1 MQRILATGA
10 ALLAIS
16 TGAVHAQGIST
27 NEILIGY
34 VSAFTGPVAGPV
46 KELTAGA
53 NLYLDSVNAAGGVNG
68 RKIRVETIDD
78 AFDPKKSAAGARTLI
93 KDKGVFALMLTR
105 GTPQME
111 AILPVLNETGTPM
124 IAPST
129 GAAVLHEPVN
139 PLVFNVRS
147 KYQTEAELAIV
158 QLAGQGIKRIVA
170 IQVEDSFGKDV
181 MVGYVKGFKKAGIEP
196 AGVFTFERS
205 ATDLSPVAAKA
216 VAVNPQAVVTIGSA
230 KATASIVKSLR
241 AKGSVV
247 PIITLSHNSAQNF
260 VKDLGDTAHGVIVMQ
275 VFPNPRLQSTALAV
289 EMQRL
294 AQGKPDFPL
303 SHVAMEGFSAAK
315 VLVEGLKRAGKSP
328 TRKTFMAALEG
339 MKKYDLGGGLTLDF
353 GPDDHTGLD
362 FAESSIINKRGAFT
376 Q

>member
-1 MQRILATGA
+1 
-10 ALLAIS
+10 
-16 TGAVHAQGIST
+16 V
-27 NEILIGY
+27 
-34 VSAFTGPVAGPV
+34 
-46 KELTAGA
+46 
-53 NLYLDSVNAAGGVNG
+53 
-68 RKIRVETIDD
+68 DD
-78 AFDPKKSAAGARTLI
+78 TFDPKKSAAAARSLI

-129 GAAVLHEPVN
+129 GAAMLHQPVN

-147 KYQTEAELAIV
+147 KYQTEAERAIV
-158 QLAGQGIKRIVA
+158 QLAGQGINRIAV

-181 MVGYVKGFKKAGIEP
+181 VAGYASGFKQAGIEP
-196 AGVFTFERS
+196 VGIFQFERT
-205 ATDLSPVAAKA
+205 ATDLSPVAAKVMA
-216 VAVNPQAVVTIGSA
+216 AKPQAVVTVGSA
-230 KATASIVKSLR
+230 KATVSIVKSLR
-241 AKGSVV
+241 AKGSAV
-247 PIITLSHNSAQNF
+247 PIITLSHNSAVNF
-260 VKDLGDTAHGVIVMQ
+260 VKDLGDAAHGVIVMQ

-303 SHVAMEGFSAAK
+303 SHVAMEGFVAAK

-328 TRKTFMAALEG
+328 TRATFVAALEG
-339 MKKYDLGGGLTLDF
+339 IKKYDLGGGLILDY
-353 GPDDHTGLD
+353 GPDDHTGFN
-362 FAESSIINKRGAFT
+362 FAESSIINKRGSFT